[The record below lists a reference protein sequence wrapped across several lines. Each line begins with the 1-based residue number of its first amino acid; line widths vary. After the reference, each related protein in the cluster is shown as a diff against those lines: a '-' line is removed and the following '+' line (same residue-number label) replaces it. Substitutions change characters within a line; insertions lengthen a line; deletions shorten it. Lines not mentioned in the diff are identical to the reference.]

1 MDIGLLFLPAMIVVF
16 YFFFI
21 RPQMKQQKQLRELQ
35 GNLKKGQ
42 LVLTNGGI
50 HGKVV
55 QVDDNQSWVKIDV
68 GNTQL
73 KIEKSSITG
82 VPGSN
87 DNKGK

>member
-1 MDIGLLFLPAMIVVF
+1 MDIGMLFLPAMILVF

-35 GNLKKGQ
+35 GSLKKGQ
-42 LVLTNGGI
+42 MVITNGGI

-55 QVDDNQSWVKIDV
+55 HVDENQAWVKIDV

-73 KIEKSSITG
+73 KVEKSSITAQ
-82 VPGSN
+82 PTSD